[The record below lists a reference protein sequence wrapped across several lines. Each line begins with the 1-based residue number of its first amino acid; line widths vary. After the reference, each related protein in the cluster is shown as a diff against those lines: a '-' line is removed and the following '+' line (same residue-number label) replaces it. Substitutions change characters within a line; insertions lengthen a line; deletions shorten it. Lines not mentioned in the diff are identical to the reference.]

1 MPGYT
6 IENLN
11 KESSLESDLEELFQC
26 ITSWGRGLK
35 ILTPNLRLKLA
46 CEEGYALILDK
57 KNIDS

>member
-26 ITSWGRGLK
+26 ITSWGRGLQ

-57 KNIDS
+57 KNTDS